1 MDTNDTS
8 AHLRVFPDRNIWR
21 DTSKRNYK
29 RYRLPSYG
37 TKGIIITLWDLTKKY
52 EIALKHQEVVPIKES
67 EIDREEVTDA
77 FRFIETPWERNLDGR
92 FYHTLALMAHRR
104 DSQLATPEITSEEW
118 IHHFANEVKRR
129 ATPLLFLIRP
139 ERSIPPF
146 DLPPVDTPVA
156 LAEPPSRDDQLAMQ
170 KHKVPFEEV
179 SFTSLDNRRNS
190 LVTRLQGK
198 RFKYSEL
205 ADHLSNW
212 ELDLLSQMIR
222 DNSLPA
228 IFDKRTI
235 SFREMSSSKSNP
247 AFSAVAIAAKNYE
260 EVRSR

>member
-8 AHLRVFPDRNIWR
+8 VHLRVFPDRNIWR
-21 DTSKRNYK
+21 ETSRRNYK
-29 RYRLPSYG
+29 KNRLQSYG
-37 TKGIIITLWDLTKKY
+37 SKNLIITLWDLTKKY
-52 EIALKHQEVVPIKES
+52 EIALKHKEVFPIKES

-77 FRFIETPWERNLDGR
+77 FRLLETPWERNLDGR
-92 FYHTLALMAHRR
+92 FYYTLSTMVHRR

-129 ATPLLFLIRP
+129 ATPLLFLISP

-146 DLPPVDTPVA
+146 NLPPADTPVT
-156 LAEPPSRDDQLAMQ
+156 LAEPPSRDDHLAMQ
-170 KHKVPFEEV
+170 KHRVPFKEV
-179 SFTSLDNRRNS
+179 SFTSLDTRRNS
-190 LVTRLQGK
+190 LVKRLQGK

-228 IFDKRTI
+228 IFDKT
-235 SFREMSSSKSNP
+235 SVTFREVSLSKSNS
-247 AFSAVAIAAKNYE
+247 AFSAVAIAAKKYE
-260 EVRSR
+260 EVTS